1 MQVLVAHGDAGRRDR
16 LAQSLRSAGHEVVTA
31 ATGDEALERCCSGSE
46 DVALI
51 ERSLCALSTGDLV
64 AALKHDPVAYGTA
77 VVLLEDAGPDAD
89 AAAGAL
95 RAGVQD
101 FLVEPVG
108 DGELLA
114 RVTAAGRTK
123 ELQQELMSQGRR
135 LEALIREDPLTGLSN
150 RRFILTQL
158 SGMVSGARRHGRPL
172 SIAIVDLDHFK
183 TINDEHGHQ
192 TGDEVLTAA
201 VRAMRRRLRAEDQ
214 LGRLG
219 GEEFLVL
226 LPDTDAPAAGV
237 VADSLRTEISAAP
250 APVAVTASAGVAT
263 WEGEPPETLL
273 RRADEALYAAKRG
286 GRDRI
291 EAAAPA
297 TVLRRT

>member
-1 MQVLVAHGDAGRRDR
+1 MQVLVAHGDAARRDEV
-16 LAQSLRSAGHEVVTA
+16 AQVLRAAGHDVATA
-31 ATGDEALERCCSGSE
+31 ATGEQALERCCGGGE
-46 DVALI
+46 DVAVL
-51 ERSLCALSTGDLV
+51 ERRLCALPTGDLV
-64 AALKHDPVAYGTA
+64 TTLKRDPAAYGTA
-77 VVLLEDAGPDAD
+77 VVLLEADGLNAD
-89 AAAGAL
+89 AAIGAL
-95 RAGVQD
+95 GAGVQD
-101 FLVEPVG
+101 FVVEPAP
-108 DGELLA
+108 DGELIA
-114 RVTAAGRTK
+114 RVAAAGRTK
-123 ELQQELMSQGRR
+123 QLQQELMAQGRR

-172 SIAIVDLDHFK
+172 SIAIVDLDRFK

-192 TGDEVLTAA
+192 AGDEVLTAA

-226 LPDTDAPAAGV
+226 LPDTGVPAASV
-237 VADSLRTEISAAP
+237 VADSLRTEIAAAP
-250 APVAVTASAGVAT
+250 TPVPVTASAGVAT

-286 GRDRI
+286 GRDRT
-291 EAAAPA
+291 EAAPPA